1 MIVSVKNSDPE
12 ADKVKEFLAKDGK
25 NVISKQLDKY
35 VVALKEGK
43 KCLLVIDFNLEL
55 KYYNLLREFITLH
68 VIYVLIT
75 NKCTSLLHI

>member
-25 NVISKQLDKY
+25 NVISKQLNKY

-43 KCLLVIDFNLEL
+43 KCLLVIGL
-55 KYYNLLREFITLH
+55 
-68 VIYVLIT
+68 
-75 NKCTSLLHI
+75 